1 MSEML
6 NENVGQEVQ
15 TTTTEQQPFR
25 VFKTQ
30 KEFDDFSAH
39 LIKKTED
46 KALKNATVTDGATT
60 FNAKEYEAKVRK
72 DLEAK
77 IRADI
82 ERQAQMSEAERL
94 AEERAKM
101 EADFR
106 EQRIE
111 INKEKARNLL
121 TNAGFEDDEMDVY
134 LDFVTEDRDV
144 SLGKIMRICESR
156 RANKERLHKQWQ
168 SELLA
173 TNPNI
178 NIGGQDGNNLQAQ
191 YDNAKSMGNLALMS
205 NITRKASQAGIP
217 LRT

>member
-1 MSEML
+1 MEEML
-6 NENVGQEVQ
+6 SKEQVGDEVQ
-15 TTTTEQQPFR
+15 PTPTEQPFR

-46 KALKNATVTDGATT
+46 KALKNATITDGATT

-101 EADFR
+101 EANFK
-106 EQRIE
+106 EERIE
-111 INKEKARNLL
+111 INKDKARVLL
-121 TNAGFEDDEMDVY
+121 EKAGFEEEEMDVY

-144 SLGKIMRICESR
+144 SLGKIMRVCESR
-156 RANKERLHKQWQ
+156 KANQEKLLSKFQ
-168 SELLA
+168 SELQSANPNVNIGNSQTITMDQANNMSITERTELKQ
-173 TNPNI
+173 TNPT
-178 NIGGQDGNNLQAQ
+178 LYATLF
-191 YDNAKSMGNLALMS
+191 K
-205 NITRKASQAGIP
+205 K
-217 LRT
+217 

>member
-6 NENVGQEVQ
+6 NKEQVGAEVQ
-15 TTTTEQQPFR
+15 PTATEQPFR

-82 ERQAQMSEAERL
+82 EREAQMSEAEKL
-94 AEERAKM
+94 ADERAKM
-101 EADFR
+101 EETFKQ
-106 EQRIE
+106 ERIE
-111 INKEKARNLL
+111 INKDKARNLL
-121 TNAGFEDDEMDVY
+121 ANSGFDDEEMEVY
-134 LDFVTEDRDV
+134 LEFVTEDRDV
-144 SLGKIMRICESR
+144 SLGKIMRVCESR
-156 RANKERLHKQWQ
+156 KANQEKLLSKWQ
-168 SELLA
+168 SELQTA
-173 TNPNI
+173 NPTV
-178 NIGGQDGNNLQAQ
+178 NIGNGQTITAEQAKNMSIKERTELKRSNPAL
-191 YDNAKSMGNLALMS
+191 YDSLFKS
-205 NITRKASQAGIP
+205 
-217 LRT
+217 

>member
-1 MSEML
+1 MEEML
-6 NENVGQEVQ
+6 NKEQVGTTEVQ
-15 TTTTEQQPFR
+15 PTTTEQPFR

-94 AEERAKM
+94 ADERAKM
-101 EADFR
+101 EATFK
-106 EQRIE
+106 EERIE
-111 INKEKARNLL
+111 INKDKARVLL
-121 TNAGFEDDEMDVY
+121 EKAGFEEEEMEVY

-144 SLGKIMRICESR
+144 SLGKIMRVCESR
-156 RANKERLHKQWQ
+156 KANQEKLLSKFQ
-168 SELLA
+168 SELQSANPNVNIGNTQTITMEQAKNMSIKERTELKQ
-173 TNPNI
+173 TNPT
-178 NIGGQDGNNLQAQ
+178 LYATLF
-191 YDNAKSMGNLALMS
+191 K
-205 NITRKASQAGIP
+205 K
-217 LRT
+217 

>member
-6 NENVGQEVQ
+6 NDNVGTEVQ
-15 TTTTEQQPFR
+15 PTATEQPFR

-39 LIKKTED
+39 LIKKTEAN
-46 KALKNATVTDGATT
+46 ALKNATVTDGSTT

-94 AEERAKM
+94 ADERAKM
-101 EADFR
+101 EATFKQ
-106 EQRIE
+106 ERIE
-111 INKEKARNLL
+111 INKDKARLL
-121 TNAGFEDDEMDVY
+121 LSNAGFEEDEMEVY

-144 SLGKIMRICESR
+144 SLGKIMRVCESR
-156 RANKERLHKQWQ
+156 KANQEKLLSKWQ
-168 SELLA
+168 SELQTANPTVNIGNGQTLTA
-173 TNPNI
+173 EQAKNMSIKERTELKKQNPN
-178 NIGGQDGNNLQAQ
+178 L
-191 YDNAKSMGNLALMS
+191 YSTLFK
-205 NITRKASQAGIP
+205 
-217 LRT
+217 